1 MVMCERR
8 STQNFGLLLHSALF
22 FLLEAN
28 ENLYANII
36 NLTQGQG
43 KVAATIP
50 SARQML
56 AVFAYAS
63 TLNA

>member
-1 MVMCERR
+1 MNGYVR
-8 STQNFGLLLHSALF
+8 TPLHTKF
-22 FLLEAN
+22 WTVTPQRIVFLLEAN

-56 AVFAYAS
+56 AF
-63 TLNA
+63 LRML